1 MRRADFYLM
10 LLEKRRIVS
19 KKKERECMTILP
31 LDAEILPPCDDRVF
45 KLILTSPEAKPALMD
60 LISSSI
66 GRRVVDVQI
75 RNNELPLGDTEEK
88 AERLDVNCVIDGG
101 EQIDLEM
108 QASRIKEDLSKEH
121 ENLKGKSVYY
131 LCDLH
136 SSQSSK
142 GKAYDELVKSYQ
154 VTFCAYTVFPKRKTF
169 VNSYSMRHDLDN
181 ELLSDAIHVVFV
193 ELSKLDE
200 ILKKPV
206 AEMTDMEKWGIFF
219 QYAGNPKCRDAVNE
233 VIESKEALT
242 VASSLL
248 MGISQNEKER
258 AIFRSRRMYQ
268 TDLESNLRV
277 AERTGRKEGLDEGR
291 KEGLDEGRKEGRK
304 EGLDEG
310 RKEGI
315 EEGQKNV
322 AKNMLSKG
330 LPVEQVAA
338 YTMLPREEVEKLL
351 N

>member
-1 MRRADFYLM
+1 
-10 LLEKRRIVS
+10 
-19 KKKERECMTILP
+19 MTILP
-31 LDAEILPPCDDRVF
+31 LDAEILPPSDDRVF

-66 GRRVVDVQI
+66 GRAVVDVQI
-75 RNNELPLGDTEEK
+75 RNNELPPDDTEEK

-121 ENLKGKSVYY
+121 RNLKGKCIYY

-154 VTFCAYTVFPKRKTF
+154 VTFCAYTVFPTRENF

-181 ELLSDAIHVVFV
+181 ELLHDAIQVVFV

-206 AEMTDMEKWGIFF
+206 EEMTDIEKWGIFF
-219 QYAGNPKCRDAVNE
+219 QYAENPKCRNVVNE

-242 VASSLL
+242 VASTLL

-277 AERTGRKEGLDEGR
+277 AERMGRREGLEEGR
-291 KEGLDEGRKEGRK
+291 KEGLDEGRK
-304 EGLDEG
+304 D
-310 RKEGI
+310 
-315 EEGQKNV
+315 V
-322 AKNMLSKG
+322 ARNMLSKG

-351 N
+351 S